1 MSGIAKF
8 IVGLI
13 CLVVLGYLGF
23 YAGIIKS
30 ESSVALENKLQRIA
44 DDKTASNEFGWAD
57 IKMNGQKAVI
67 TGTAPN
73 DEARDKLRK
82 LVLGSEWSGGVVSGG
97 VTKVDVS
104 GIKLATSGNQI
115 PLAKPYSWNAT
126 YPLKDGPV
134 TLTGFVP
141 SEEARAAL
149 VAEAKTLFPDGVV
162 DEMQVAR
169 GVPSPTWSAAALQNL
184 KALQMLDRGGV
195 NAVDAE
201 FTLFGEVDD
210 ITHKTRAEASLA
222 NFESGYTSLI
232 TVSAPEP
239 VIIEEPAPVEEPV
252 VEAPAP
258 APTVAIDTC
267 QDEFN
272 SALKDKINFA
282 SSRAVI
288 RPASFPVLDQLA
300 TVAKKCA
307 GYRIEIQGHT
317 DSSGPAEMNMNL
329 SQMRADAVLTYLG
342 NKGVNTTGYLAK
354 GYGENVW
361 VGDNRTADGR
371 AANRRIEFKV
381 SAN

>member
-134 TLTGFVP
+134 TL
-141 SEEARAAL
+141 
-149 VAEAKTLFPDGVV
+149 
-162 DEMQVAR
+162 
-169 GVPSPTWSAAALQNL
+169 
-184 KALQMLDRGGV
+184 
-195 NAVDAE
+195 
-201 FTLFGEVDD
+201 
-210 ITHKTRAEASLA
+210 
-222 NFESGYTSLI
+222 
-232 TVSAPEP
+232 
-239 VIIEEPAPVEEPV
+239 
-252 VEAPAP
+252 
-258 APTVAIDTC
+258 
-267 QDEFN
+267 
-272 SALKDKINFA
+272 
-282 SSRAVI
+282 
-288 RPASFPVLDQLA
+288 
-300 TVAKKCA
+300 
-307 GYRIEIQGHT
+307 
-317 DSSGPAEMNMNL
+317 
-329 SQMRADAVLTYLG
+329 
-342 NKGVNTTGYLAK
+342 
-354 GYGENVW
+354 
-361 VGDNRTADGR
+361 
-371 AANRRIEFKV
+371 
-381 SAN
+381 

>member
-8 IVGLI
+8 LVGLI

-44 DDKTASNEFGWAD
+44 VEKTASNEFGWAD
-57 IKMNGQKAVI
+57 IRMDGQKAII
-67 TGTAPN
+67 TGTAPS
-73 DEARDKLRK
+73 DEAREKIRK
-82 LVLGSEWSGGVVSGG
+82 LVLMSEWSGGVVSGG

-104 GIKLATSGNQI
+104 GIKLTTRGNEI
-115 PLAKPYSWNAT
+115 PLAKPYTWSAS
-126 YPLKDGPV
+126 YPLKGGPI
-134 TLTGFVP
+134 TLTGYAP

-149 VAEAKTLFPDGVV
+149 VAEAETLFPGGVI
-162 DEMQVAR
+162 DEMKVAR

-184 KALQMLDRGGV
+184 TALQMLDRGGI
-195 NAVDAE
+195 NGVDAE
-201 FTLFGEVDD
+201 FTLFGVVDD
-210 ITHKTRAEASLA
+210 NTRKTRAEAKLSS
-222 NFESGYTSLI
+222 FEAGYTSLVNI
-232 TVSAPEP
+232 TAPEP
-239 VIIEEPAPVEEPV
+239 VIIEEPVVEEPI

-267 QDEFN
+267 QDDFN

-300 TVAKKCA
+300 IVAQKCA

-329 SQMRADAVLTYLG
+329 SQMRADAVLAYLG
-342 NKGVNTTGYLAK
+342 KKGVNTTGYLAK

-361 VGDNRTADGR
+361 VGDNRTQAGR